1 MRDVHGDF
9 PCFVHTAAGYG
20 FVVVDSSL
28 DMLLQDTAILAPGE
42 KVSFGEFDL
51 FHFADGTI
59 RVEGPD
65 NLRVANSKYADARY
79 WLELAPNGQYS
90 SHRFDPANPPAP
102 ITDPAAHFAP
112 FVEPGMTYCNYFRAK
127 SGTYVV
133 SASDPDGC
141 HPAPSLIHRFVYEDH
156 EETATYVGRPDTWY
170 CLNGEHGIV
179 CNHGTRDHVAGKF
192 VPDEQ

>member
-1 MRDVHGDF
+1 MRITTPLAILAERNPEDF
-9 PCFVHTAAGYG
+9 NNPEQFSDNPMAQSQTVWFEEGGNACAMYTA
-20 FVVVDSSL
+20 
-28 DMLLQDTAILAPGE
+28 LQDTALPAPGE
-42 KVSFGEFDL
+42 KVSFGEFNL

-65 NLRVANSKYADARY
+65 NLRVANPKYADARY

-141 HPAPSLIHRFVYEDH
+141 HPAPSLIQRFVYEDH
-156 EETATYVGRPDTWY
+156 EETATYVG
-170 CLNGEHGIV
+170 
-179 CNHGTRDHVAGKF
+179 
-192 VPDEQ
+192 